1 MANDA
6 IRHVR
11 RDRHGRGI
19 AGPIFQY
26 NSPRYRSRDKKF
38 EDQFALALADLDAL
52 GIETNRIT
60 FKSELVPRIQDLVI
74 SSGTVPLGR
83 IERGNPNIVVLYQQ
97 SIELRSANLNM
108 QMQVIKDVLAE
119 LIGRLLGRSPTEID
133 PTYQGPIQSG

>member
-19 AGPIFQY
+19 AGPIYQY

-38 EDQFALALADLDAL
+38 EDQFAFALSDLDAL
-52 GIETNRIT
+52 GIETSRIT
-60 FKSELVPRIQDLVI
+60 FKSEPVPRIQDLVI

-83 IERGNPNIVVLYQQ
+83 IERGNPNVVVLYQQ
-97 SIELRSANLNM
+97 SIELRSADLAT
-108 QMQVIKDVLAE
+108 QMQVIKDVLAD
-119 LIGRLLGRSPTEID
+119 LVGRLLGKSPIEID
-133 PTYQGPIQSG
+133 PSYQGPMQSS